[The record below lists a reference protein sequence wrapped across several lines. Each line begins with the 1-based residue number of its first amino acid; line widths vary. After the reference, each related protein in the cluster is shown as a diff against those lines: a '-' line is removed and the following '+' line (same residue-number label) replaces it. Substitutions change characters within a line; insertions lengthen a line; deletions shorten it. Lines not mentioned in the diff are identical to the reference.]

1 MTIGWLR
8 VQLVTTLKLNDMTG
22 NRGKIFQ
29 KARERLVLTLVIYSA
44 KNGLNDH
51 GIYTLVGVTTI
62 NHD

>member
-1 MTIGWLR
+1 M
-8 VQLVTTLKLNDMTG
+8 TTLKLNDMTG

-44 KNGLNDH
+44 ENGLNDH